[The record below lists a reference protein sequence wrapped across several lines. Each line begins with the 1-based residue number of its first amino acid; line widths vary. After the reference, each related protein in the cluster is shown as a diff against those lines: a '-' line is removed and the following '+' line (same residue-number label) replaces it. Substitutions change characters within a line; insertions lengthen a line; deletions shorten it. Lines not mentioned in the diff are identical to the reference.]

1 MTWWLKRLS
10 RDQRKL
16 YLTQKSLTSGITEVA
31 LEKDLW
37 VTLTLFVLANSALAP
52 FFTFKGGTSL
62 SKGFKLIER
71 FSEDI
76 DIAVDPACL
85 GMFISD
91 NPSKTSVEK
100 LKRQGCLFTEQ
111 EIKEAIKH
119 GFKLMALGEE
129 TPTVSSKFIQPNRP
143 DTDPHTLF
151 VHYHSLFGQNPYI
164 VSTIRVEFS
173 VRSVS
178 SPFRICSINTL
189 IEPPQS
195 LDSHES
201 IPFQMRTL
209 DPQVTFIEKALLLH
223 EEFNNLLKPQARTQ
237 RMSRHYY
244 DLYRLKN
251 NDLFYPSLGDKSL
264 FLQILEKRKRF
275 SRLRGIDYEKVKSGK
290 LILIPANQET
300 KQQLQKDY
308 ELMQDNMIYGSTPGF
323 NELLN
328 ELSALEMD
336 FERWL
341 N

>member
-1 MTWWLKRLS
+1 
-10 RDQRKL
+10 
-16 YLTQKSLTSGITEVA
+16 
-31 LEKDLW
+31 
-37 VTLTLFVLANSALAP
+37 
-52 FFTFKGGTSL
+52 
-62 SKGFKLIER
+62 
-71 FSEDI
+71 
-76 DIAVDPACL
+76 
-85 GMFISD
+85 
-91 NPSKTSVEK
+91 
-100 LKRQGCLFTEQ
+100 
-111 EIKEAIKH
+111 
-119 GFKLMALGEE
+119 
-129 TPTVSSKFIQPNRP
+129 
-143 DTDPHTLF
+143 
-151 VHYHSLFGQNPYI
+151 
-164 VSTIRVEFS
+164 
-173 VRSVS
+173 
-178 SPFRICSINTL
+178 
-189 IEPPQS
+189 
-195 LDSHES
+195 
-201 IPFQMRTL
+201 MRTL